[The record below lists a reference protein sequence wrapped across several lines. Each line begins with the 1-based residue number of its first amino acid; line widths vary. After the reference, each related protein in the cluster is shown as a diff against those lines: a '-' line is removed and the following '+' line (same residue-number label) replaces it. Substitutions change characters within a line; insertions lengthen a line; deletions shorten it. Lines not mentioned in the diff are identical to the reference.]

1 MLAFERRW
9 AQVILSSFASESGPG
24 LAPRESDGAIEYVG
38 TFVGLYDSAR
48 LIARVG
54 IRLGLWLIALAPMWL
69 LGHMRTISRL
79 TLEQRQTLL
88 ERLLE
93 HRAYPVREAAFLLKL
108 CASLAFFANDAVR
121 ARSGY
126 DRPANDLV
134 PLVRAPR

>member
-9 AQVILSSFASESGPG
+9 AHAILSSFAPESGPG
-24 LAPRESDGAIEYVG
+24 LAPRASDIEYVG

-54 IRLGLWLIALAPMWL
+54 IRLGLWLVALAPVWL
-69 LGHMRTISRL
+69 LGRARTMARL
-79 TLEQRQTLL
+79 TLQQRQAVLA
-88 ERLLE
+88 RLLE

-108 CASLAFFANDAVR
+108 CACLALFANEDVR

-126 DRPANDLV
+126 DRPESELV
-134 PLVRAPR
+134 PLARERR